1 MYIRLAKGGKRS
13 IIIFVAIF
21 SNILPVCTYTS
32 NSFTDL
38 KRHALYNHN
47 NVNYDCEIEAG
58 ELTPDEYQRVLR
70 TLKYK

>member
-1 MYIRLAKGGKRS
+1 MDVRLAKRS
-13 IIIFVAIF
+13 ILIFVAIF
-21 SNILPVCTYTS
+21 SNVLPVCTYTS
-32 NSFTDL
+32 NTFTDL

-47 NVNYDCEIEAG
+47 NVNYDCGIEAG